1 MTKNIFLILSI
12 LFFTAC
18 TNSGDVYNK
27 KKHKKSDFSS
37 ENTAALIFGTALL
50 GAMINNEYYGGG
62 SPTDYDWDWDY
73 QPVNNRWVC
82 RGIQT
87 GQYAELR
94 NCAYDA
100 KDDNRW
106 PG

>member
-1 MTKNIFLILSI
+1 
-12 LFFTAC
+12 
-18 TNSGDVYNK
+18 
-27 KKHKKSDFSS
+27 
-37 ENTAALIFGTALL
+37 
-50 GAMINNEYYGGG
+50 MINNKYYGGG